1 MNFSV
6 TIAGILLAV
15 GVPML
20 VKLGFS
26 ESCSNE
32 VVNYIIPLLG
42 GALAWFGRVRV
53 GDIKVSG
60 FKK

>member
-15 GVPML
+15 GVPVL
-20 VKLGFS
+20 AKLGFS

-32 VVNYIIPLLG
+32 LVNYVIPLAG
-42 GALAWFGRVRV
+42 GALAWFGRVKA
-53 GDIKVSG
+53 GGITLGG